1 MLDAAFEKGGKH
13 MSGTGI
19 EPVLQ
24 GAGGTAAPDAGLNLP
39 LISAIVGVATIG
51 GFMFGYD
58 SGVINGTQDGL
69 RSTFQLSEAW
79 LGITVSALLPGCAL
93 GAYAAGRLADVWGR
107 RRVLLIAAAIFILS
121 AIAAGAAGSALMM
134 ILARFVA
141 GAGVGAASVLSPA
154 YISEVTPAHLRGR
167 LSSVQQVMIIAG
179 LTGAFIANYI
189 LAHYAGRSTE
199 ALWLGIAA
207 WRWMFWMQVA
217 PATLFLL
224 TLLLIPES
232 PRYLVARGRYEQAKA
247 VLSRL
252 FGPVAADLKAQEIR
266 NSIAAD
272 HAPSFADLVSPAT
285 GKLRRI
291 VWVGIGLATFQQLV
305 GINVVFYYGAVL
317 WQAVGFSEADSL
329 KINVLSGSLSVAACL
344 VAMALIDRIGRKPL
358 LLIGSIGMAATLG
371 ALTYAFSTGQ
381 FVQDRLQLAPNVATV
396 ALVSA
401 NLYVIFFNVSWGPV
415 MWVMLGEMFP
425 NQMRGSALA
434 VSGAAQ
440 WGTNFLI
447 SASFPVLAK
456 VLGLPITYGFY
467 TACAFLSIFFVVR
480 AVHETRG
487 RELEDMVG

>member
-1 MLDAAFEKGGKH
+1 

-19 EPVLQ
+19 EPLVD
-24 GAGGTAAPDAGLNLP
+24 GAGGTPGADAGLNMP

-79 LGITVSALLPGCAL
+79 LGITVSALLPGCAV
-93 GAYAAGRLADVWGR
+93 GAYAAGRLADIWGR

-154 YISEVTPAHLRGR
+154 YISEVTPANLRGR

-179 LTGAFIANYI
+179 LTGAFIANYV

-199 ALWLGIAA
+199 VLWLGIAA
-207 WRWMFWMQVA
+207 WRWMFWMQVG

-247 VLSRL
+247 VLTRL
-252 FGPVAADLKAQEIR
+252 FGPAAADLKAQEIR

-272 HAPSFADLVSPAT
+272 HAPSFADLVNPST

-381 FVQDRLQLAPNVATV
+381 FVQDKLQLAPNVATL

-440 WGTNFLI
+440 WSTNFLI

-456 VLGLPITYGFY
+456 LLGLPITYGFY
-467 TACAFLSIFFVVR
+467 TTCAFLSIFFVVR